1 MKWRDNQE
9 LLKENPGGSIQ
20 ATCGCLIKA
29 AETWV
34 NQANAAVPSRQ
45 SIRNISDHG
54 QTEKLRMS
62 TPLETREKRD
72 GDNEKTKTNRSK
84 LTYLHSPFWSLF
96 RLLRQRGQ
104 NDCDFD
110 SDVGQSQS
118 QSQVKSNYK
127 LQTTAHRLSLN
138 PLAAGWAA
146 CDPLP
151 SRTGPVHLWV
161 KPSANWG

>member
-84 LTYLHSPFWSLF
+84 LTYLRVEANSDDLALASCRLFWASKAFPSCLSA
-96 RLLRQRGQ
+96 QKTTKQ
-104 NDCDFD
+104 
-110 SDVGQSQS
+110 
-118 QSQVKSNYK
+118 
-127 LQTTAHRLSLN
+127 QTKN
-138 PLAAGWAA
+138 
-146 CDPLP
+146 C
-151 SRTGPVHLWV
+151 
-161 KPSANWG
+161 